1 MYALN
6 HNQQLKQHE
15 RFMDTDD
22 EPLIMMTPIKGYG
35 TMPLVSLE
43 EAVKPL
49 IPFVSEIEQMVYV
62 VKERCQKPPADQ
74 LSVDESA
81 AIMLYT
87 LEWKPKE
94 ESVYYI
100 LNKTLRNENRQS
112 LKPWFLY
119 LKLFVAALS
128 RLPSTQRT
136 IYRGIK
142 IDMRYNDKYRKG
154 ASLIWWGFSSCTS
167 SMDVLENEAFLG
179 SSGSRILFAIE
190 CQSGKDIREHS
201 YVRNE
206 NEILLPAA
214 RELKVKAILQQPGG
228 LSLIQLKEI
237 QPKYPLLESFSTIN
251 QVVQSS
257 PLNPSPDQFKT
268 QKQPKSS
275 NPMII
280 QPAQLQQGK
289 IQTLSHVFRLT
300 LKNLNEISPIEM
312 P

>member
-49 IPFVSEIEQMVYV
+49 IPFVSEIEQMVDV
-62 VKERCQKPPADQ
+62 VKQRCKKPPADQ

-167 SMDVLENEAFLG
+167 S
-179 SSGSRILFAIE
+179 
-190 CQSGKDIREHS
+190 
-201 YVRNE
+201 
-206 NEILLPAA
+206 
-214 RELKVKAILQQPGG
+214 
-228 LSLIQLKEI
+228 
-237 QPKYPLLESFSTIN
+237 
-251 QVVQSS
+251 
-257 PLNPSPDQFKT
+257 
-268 QKQPKSS
+268 
-275 NPMII
+275 
-280 QPAQLQQGK
+280 
-289 IQTLSHVFRLT
+289 
-300 LKNLNEISPIEM
+300 
-312 P
+312 